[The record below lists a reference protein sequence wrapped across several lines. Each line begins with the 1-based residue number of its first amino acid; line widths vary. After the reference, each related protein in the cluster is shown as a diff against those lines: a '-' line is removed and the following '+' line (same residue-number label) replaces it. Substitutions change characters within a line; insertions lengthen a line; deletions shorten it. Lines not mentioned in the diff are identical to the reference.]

1 MSKLI
6 VNSYKHTGKWY
17 HEEISEVRI
26 TSWDELFELE
36 KKIKVNHPDVWD
48 YSGLINGFSD
58 DFNYVIKLEGTDFF
72 MDFMLL
78 RNEDKEE

>member
-26 TSWDELFELE
+26 TSWEELFELE
-36 KKIKVNHPDVWD
+36 RKIKQNHPDVHKF
-48 YSGLINGFSD
+48 SGLVSGFGNT
-58 DFNYVIKLEGTDFF
+58 FNYVVKLEGTDFF
-72 MDFMLL
+72 MDFLL
-78 RNEDKEE
+78 VRKEDEE

>member
-36 KKIKVNHPDVWD
+36 EKIKQNHPDA
-48 YSGLINGFSD
+48 YKLSGLTSGFSNN
-58 DFNYVIKLEGTDFF
+58 FNDVVKLEGTDFF

-78 RNEDKEE
+78 TKEDEE

>member
-36 KKIKVNHPDVWD
+36 EKIRHNHPDIHK
-48 YSGLINGFSD
+48 YSGLNNGFSNTY
-58 DFNYVIKLEGTDFF
+58 NYVIKLEGTDFF

-78 RNEDKEE
+78 TKEDEE

>member
-17 HEEISEVRI
+17 HEEITEVRI

-36 KKIKVNHPDVWD
+36 KKIKVNHPDAWD
-48 YSGLINGFSD
+48 YSGLNDGFSN
-58 DFNYVIKLEGTDFF
+58 NYNYTIKLEGTDFF
-72 MDFMLL
+72 YGFYVI
-78 RNEDKEE
+78 EK

>member
-36 KKIKVNHPDVWD
+36 RKIKENHPDA
-48 YSGLINGFSD
+48 YKLSGLTMGFSSH
-58 DFNYVIKLEGTDFF
+58 FNYTIRLQDSDFF
-72 MDFMLL
+72 SHTLC
-78 RNEDKEE
+78 